1 MTNENTSEI
10 GERGEQLKRRSFLGA
25 VGAASATQIGGITD
39 LADANNGLANTHYVE
54 ATVEFDF
61 SDENVHVFRP
71 TPDFK
76 LKPSYSKGAVARLVG
91 LADEEFRRLVQAE
104 TAVFGLESLRSA
116 PATFEP
122 ETLRIVPAKGS
133 MTPRPTRAVEVE
145 EPVTTPEY
153 QVSIAEQSD
162 DETAV
167 ITTDSGEYRVEEGGT
182 RRIALDTHTLSPRSG
197 TEDAPDEV
205 TVESELVVGNF
216 GSLDVF
222 DAGR

>member
-1 MTNENTSEI
+1 MTDEDTAEMD
-10 GERGEQLKRRSFLGA
+10 ERDEQLKRRSFLGA

-39 LADANNGLANTHYVE
+39 LANTNNGLANTHYVE

-61 SDENVHVFRP
+61 SDEDVHVLRP

-76 LKPSYSKGAVARLVG
+76 LKPSFSKGAVARLVG
-91 LADEEFRRLVQAE
+91 LSDEEFKKLVQSEA
-104 TAVFGLESLRSA
+104 AVFGLESLRSA

-122 ETLRIVPAKGS
+122 ESLRIVPAKGS
-133 MTPRPTRAVEVE
+133 MTPRPTRAVEVK

-153 QVSIAEQSD
+153 RVDVAEQSD
-162 DETAV
+162 DAV
-167 ITTDSGEYRVEEGGT
+167 VVTTDSGEHRIEGGDS
-182 RRIALDTHTLSPRSG
+182 RRIPLDTHTMHPRSER
-197 TEDAPDEV
+197 EDAVDEV
-205 TVESELVVGNF
+205 TVQSELVVGNF